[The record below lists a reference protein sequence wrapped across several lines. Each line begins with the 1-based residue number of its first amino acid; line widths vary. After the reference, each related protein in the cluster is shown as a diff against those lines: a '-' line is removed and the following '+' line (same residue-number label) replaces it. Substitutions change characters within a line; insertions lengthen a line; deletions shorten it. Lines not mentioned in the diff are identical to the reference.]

1 MRIYQVDSFTDKP
14 FYGNP
19 AGVCVL
25 DKPCSEEFMQSLA
38 AEMNLSETAFIL
50 REDSEAFRLRW
61 FTPVT
66 EVSLC
71 GHATLA
77 SAHILWTEGYLQLE
91 EEARFN
97 TLSGRLTA
105 KKKSDWIEM
114 DFPLYKIAGVEL
126 PESLVSAL
134 GVRPIYAGVRRKPGD
149 STYLVEVES
158 EDLVVS
164 LRPDFRRLAAV
175 DASFV
180 IVTSRAV
187 GKPYDFVSRFFA
199 PAVGIDEDPVT
210 GSAHCYLAPYWSEKL
225 GKTDLVGFQASKRTG
240 IVRCSTREDRVLIAG
255 QAVTVFGA
263 DLVV

>member
-25 DKPCSEEFMQSLA
+25 DEPCSEGFMQSLA
-38 AEMNLSETAFIL
+38 AEMNLSETAFVL
-50 REDSEAFRLRW
+50 REDDEAFRLRW

-77 SAHILWTEGYLQLE
+77 SAHILWTEGYLQPE

-114 DFPLYKIAGVEL
+114 NFPVRRIAGVEL

-134 GVRPIYAGVRRKPGD
+134 GVRPIYSGVRRKPSG

-158 EDLVVS
+158 EDLVAS
-164 LRPDFRRLAAV
+164 LRPDFRRLAAT
-175 DASFV
+175 DARNV
-180 IVTSRAV
+180 ILTSRAV

-199 PAVGIDEDPVT
+199 PAVGID
-210 GSAHCYLAPYWSEKL
+210 
-225 GKTDLVGFQASKRTG
+225 
-240 IVRCSTREDRVLIAG
+240 
-255 QAVTVFGA
+255 
-263 DLVV
+263 